1 MVDYFWGMYAVLQ
14 TSKDGPV
21 QDILNG
27 VDDDARDS
35 FDRVHIVVG
44 DMGRVNH
51 VVILDPVLYH

>member
-1 MVDYFWGMYAVLQ
+1 MYTVLQ

-44 DMGRVNH
+44 DTDRVNH
-51 VVILDPVLYH
+51 FES